1 MQVSVLHNLY
11 MAIKISW
18 VQWTDSACVCVCV
31 YLVDCTH
38 ACYGSYVISDGDQSG
53 SGQVF
58 LTDAVS
64 LLFAHHVTK
73 TIKET
78 IKKPNM

>member
-1 MQVSVLHNLY
+1 MYVNLY
-11 MAIKISW
+11 YTTFIWLLWLAGYSW
-18 VQWTDSACVCVCV
+18 PIQRVCVCV

-73 TIKET
+73 TIRET
-78 IKKPNM
+78 IKNPNM